1 MLDEH
6 PRPLTAPR
14 RSYPPCHLGTNIERR
29 SGVRLNQAG
38 DPETDEGPR
47 SADLQAYAEPPG
59 SVLEGELAAL
69 QHLADRVSNCRIL
82 QAT

>member
-6 PRPLTAPR
+6 PRPLTAPQR
-14 RSYPPCHLGTNIERR
+14 FYPPCHLGNNIERR
-29 SGVRLNQAG
+29 CGVRLDHTS
-38 DPETDEGPR
+38 DPETDEGPP
-47 SADLQAYAEPPG
+47 SADLQAYAKSPG
-59 SVLEGELAAL
+59 SVLEGELTPL